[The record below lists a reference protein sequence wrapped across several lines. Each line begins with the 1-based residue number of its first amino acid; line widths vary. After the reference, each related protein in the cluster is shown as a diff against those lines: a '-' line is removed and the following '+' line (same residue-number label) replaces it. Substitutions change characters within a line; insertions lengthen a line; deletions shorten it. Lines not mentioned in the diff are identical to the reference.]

1 MRFLSFRLVLFV
13 AIAGTLSI
21 GVVCAQK
28 QGEQPPKIDPTKTNT
43 STLRK
48 YRASKKE
55 SSDERL
61 KRAEAS
67 KDKDPNA
74 ALDDV
79 QEALAESIANENTLN
94 EARSYTLLGEIN
106 ERIREWSLA
115 AQNFEKAYLILA
127 AYYAGSDDAK
137 RALRGLSNANLE
149 AGNYESAITNFKE
162 LLTYRLDETES
173 NAARLGLSEVYF
185 RMGNLDEALRI
196 AETMS
201 VSKVAASSVVRDN
214 QIAKIYAKKND
225 VERASGFVDLSTADQ
240 TPAAAP
246 TLSNSLNTIQQAK
259 EEVAQ
264 SLRSQKRYDDE
275 LKLRAQSIEMNAN
288 AKDFKEVA
296 RDKIEIGKTLDAK
309 GERSAAIR
317 ELVEASALADTIDD
331 PRSRASAYLS
341 LAELYQKYG
350 QTDNAL
356 GAYHR
361 YSDAVRQSAER
372 DRQLSEERSQ
382 LLKKQEDIERFSSQ
396 LYRERSEDKSQQAV
410 IATQRIVIAT
420 LVVLVLIVGVTSVIT
435 WRSAQSSKRANQL
448 LALKS
453 LRSQMNPHF
462 IFNALN
468 SVNHFIAQQDERTA
482 NRFLS
487 DFSLLMR
494 LVLENSQE
502 DFITLQK
509 EQEILTLYMKLEH
522 YRFRDKFDYEISI
535 DENINP
541 ETFLL
546 PPMLIQ
552 PYLENAVWHGLR
564 YRDSKGLLT
573 LSIKLEND
581 NIIVRVVDNG
591 IGRKRSAEL
600 KTENQKKHRSTGL
613 KNIRERL
620 TILNQVYHTHYEVL
634 VSDGDAGE
642 GTVVEVTIPGKH
654 PKA

>member
-1 MRFLSFRLVLFV
+1 MRFLSPRQFLLFTV
-13 AIAGTLSI
+13 VSMLSV
-21 GVVCAQK
+21 GALFAQK
-28 QGEQPPKIDPTKTNT
+28 EDDSKVDPTKSNT
-43 STLRK
+43 SNLRK
-48 YRASKKE
+48 YRSSKKE
-55 SSDERL
+55 SSDARL
-61 KRAEAS
+61 KRAEAG

-106 ERIREWSLA
+106 ERIQEWTLA
-115 AQNFEKAYLILA
+115 VQNFEKAFVILSSD
-127 AYYAGSDDAK
+127 YPGSDEAK

-149 AGNYESAITNFKE
+149 VGNYDRAVANYKE
-162 LLTYRLDETES
+162 LLTYKLDEGES
-173 NAARLGLSEVYF
+173 NTARLGLSETYF
-185 RMGNLDEALRI
+185 RMGNYDEALRI
-196 AETMS
+196 AETLP
-201 VSKVAASSVVRDN
+201 VSKNSGGSAVRDN

-225 VERASGFVDLSTADQ
+225 VDKARGFLDLSSADQ
-240 TPAAAP
+240 ASAAP
-246 TLSNSLNTIQQAK
+246 VAGNSLNTIQQAK

-264 SLRSQKRYDDE
+264 SLRSQKLYDDE
-275 LKLRAQSIEMNAN
+275 LKLRAQSIELNAL
-288 AKDFKEVA
+288 ARDFKEVTK
-296 RDKIEIGKTLDAK
+296 DKIEIGKTLDAK

-317 ELVEASALADTIDD
+317 ELVEASSLADTIDD
-331 PRSRASAYLS
+331 PSSRAAAYLS

-350 QTDNAL
+350 QTENAL
-356 GAYHR
+356 SAYHR
-361 YSDAVRQSAER
+361 YSDAVRQSTERERALAEQR
-372 DRQLSEERSQ
+372 AQII
-382 LLKKQEDIERFSSQ
+382 KKQEDIEKFSSQ
-396 LYRERSEDKSQQAV
+396 LYLERSEDKSQQAI

-420 LVVLVLIVGVTSVIT
+420 LVVLVLIVGVTSIIT

-509 EQEILTLYMKLEH
+509 EQEILALYMKLEH
-522 YRFRDKFDYEISI
+522 YRFRDKFDYEISV
-535 DENINP
+535 DANINP

-564 YRDSKGLLT
+564 YRESKGVLT
-573 LSIKLEND
+573 LTMRLEGD
-581 NIIVRVVDNG
+581 QILVRVTDNG
-591 IGRKRSAEL
+591 IGRQRSAEL

-613 KNIRERL
+613 KNIKERL
-620 TILNQVYHTHYEVL
+620 TILNQVYHTHYDVN
-634 VSDGDAGE
+634 VSDGAGGE
-642 GTVVEVTIPGKH
+642 GTVVEIRIPAKH
-654 PKA
+654 PKV